1 MMPCSQNSKRGYPSV
16 DDLTVGRKRCQLA
29 ARLQILV
36 TSQRRDHLLTH
47 LLARAA
53 ALDDLQIG
61 ASGRGLAAKVHGG
74 ASACWCAHRAAIR
87 PKNSTKIPP
96 KRGNTFSTSA
106 PSAPAKSIVYV
117 TRPPARCR
125 VEEGRG
131 SLG

>member
-96 KRGNTFSTSA
+96 ERGTTFSHQRPLGTSKINSLCHA
-106 PSAPAKSIVYV
+106 PPREV
-117 TRPPARCR
+117 
-125 VEEGRG
+125 
-131 SLG
+131 